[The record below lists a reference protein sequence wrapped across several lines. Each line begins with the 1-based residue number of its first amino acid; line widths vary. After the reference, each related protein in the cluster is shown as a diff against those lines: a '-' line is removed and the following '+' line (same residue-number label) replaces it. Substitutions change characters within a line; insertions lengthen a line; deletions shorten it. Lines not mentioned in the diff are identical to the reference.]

1 MGLIKEPKEVDFTL
15 ESKPWTVKE
24 LAEFRKLMQ
33 SIKSKR
39 TNKNATKIES
49 KVTTMQQ
56 KRVSLH

>member
-15 ESKPWTVKE
+15 ESKPWTGKE

-33 SIKSKR
+33 SIKLKR

-56 KRVSLH
+56 KRISLH

>member
-33 SIKSKR
+33 SIKLKR

-56 KRVSLH
+56 KRISLH